1 MVIFFT
7 KVCSAFNAALP
18 EVFEGH
24 GRSVLVPGLAH
35 LIGFLNLLMMFWI
48 VDGKIPKFIAN
59 VVLKLLPTQFF
70 HKVINLAPSLPVNI

>member
-1 MVIFFT
+1 MQRCLRCLEVMGVQCLFL
-7 KVCSAFNAALP
+7 ALP
-18 EVFEGH
+18 
-24 GRSVLVPGLAH
+24 P